1 MHARELFCGCYLFAE
16 ASRRPRAES
25 GGWAIYVGLTKRTL
39 EVEYLCWLTPRGSG
53 RGDGNRN
60 RPVLVRADGTGI
72 TKKVAEKELKAI
84 GFFVMHS
91 KLRFNCSEV
100 EDRLQGLC
108 HHYGLGRRLH
118 RVVGAGG
125 GGPVDPEEATN
136 KDYLAKVFLTCL
148 RVTEWQPP
156 LGPGVAI
163 TGMRVGGEMLQV
175 VQ

>member
-1 MHARELFCGCYLFAE
+1 MFAE

-53 RGDGNRN
+53 RGDGTRN

-72 TKKVAEKELKAI
+72 TQKVAEKELKAI
-84 GFFVMHS
+84 GFFVTMHN

-125 GGPVDPEEATN
+125 GGPIDPEEATIQ
-136 KDYLAKVFLTCL
+136 DYLAKVFLTCL

>member
-1 MHARELFCGCYLFAE
+1 MFAE
-16 ASRRPRAES
+16 ASRRTRADG

-39 EVEYLCWLTPRGSG
+39 KEEYLGWLARRGSG
-53 RGDGNRN
+53 RVDGNRN

-72 TKKVAEKELKAI
+72 TQSVAEKTLMAI
-84 GFFVMHS
+84 GFFVMHN

-125 GGPVDPEEATN
+125 GGPVDPEEVTN
-136 KDYLAKVFLTCL
+136 PDYLAKVFLTCL

-156 LGPGVAI
+156 LGQGVAI

>member
-1 MHARELFCGCYLFAE
+1 
-16 ASRRPRAES
+16 
-25 GGWAIYVGLTKRTL
+25 
-39 EVEYLCWLTPRGSG
+39 
-53 RGDGNRN
+53 
-60 RPVLVRADGTGI
+60 
-72 TKKVAEKELKAI
+72 
-84 GFFVMHS
+84 MHS

-163 TGMRVGGEMLQV
+163 TGMRVGGEMPSLPV
-175 VQ
+175 IWMATVEAPHTYYCIIY